1 MFDILHAM
9 NTLADKFHAN
19 HGSNA
24 NQQGDKGNGIDKLC
38 WTTVQFNTM
47 GMISFLRHCKALWY
61 VSSVKRCGQLMGLDP
76 SLNYDSEKVSCL
88 KATRFQIQ
96 ARHLEILGK
105 TNKRFTVAWLSFAF
119 PLLIFIL
126 GLAFNYIIVLLKSY
140 DAAYKKVVK
149 EIPVWKKRG
158 CSVKVLLACVQT
170 PSPQDPEARGEGSV
184 LIETNLRM
192 TLTPKKD
199 GSPTQWEGIWFS
211 FLDIYYARS
220 YRPLWVKISSAIQ
233 PELSKWDQNLQWD
246 CDHAPFTFTGIP

>member
-1 MFDILHAM
+1 
-9 NTLADKFHAN
+9 
-19 HGSNA
+19 
-24 NQQGDKGNGIDKLC
+24 
-38 WTTVQFNTM
+38 
-47 GMISFLRHCKALWY
+47 MI
-61 VSSVKRCGQLMGLDP
+61 
-76 SLNYDSEKVSCL
+76 
-88 KATRFQIQ
+88 
-96 ARHLEILGK
+96 
-105 TNKRFTVAWLSFAF
+105 AF

-158 CSVKVLLACVQT
+158 CSVNVLLACVQT
-170 PSPQDPEARGEGSV
+170 PSPQDPEARGGGVCTHRNQS
-184 LIETNLRM
+184 LRL

-233 PELSKWDQNLQWD
+233 PEVPKSDQNLQWD
-246 CDHAPFTFTGIP
+246 CDHAPFTFTGVP